1 MTTTWLG
8 RTMYSLDTE
17 STSLDTESARVVTL
31 TLGRSTSPGHWSP
44 KSYLLDPGVEIPAE
58 ATAVHGITTEHA
70 QKEGMQPGHA
80 LHEVWLWLTQIATG
94 RTPLVIFNAPYDL
107 TLLDREFRRHLGKA
121 LPDGLTVLDTLCLW
135 RRFDWRTGGRSL
147 TKLAERHG
155 ITFPAHDA
163 EADALAAL
171 RLLHILADAN
181 DLLPLIPAWD
191 LHRAQARWWVQQQDA
206 AESRA
211 HGNGSP
217 FVRQDCWPL
226 IPGGDS

>member
-1 MTTTWLG
+1 MTWLDEPLLA
-8 RTMYSLDTE
+8 LDTE
-17 STSLDTESARVVTL
+17 STSTNPETARIVQVCV
-31 TLGRSTSPGHWSP
+31 GRSWHPGHWGP
-44 KSYLLDPGVEIPAE
+44 FTLLINPGVPIPAE
-58 ATAVHGITTEHA
+58 ATAVHGITDERVRAHGA
-70 QKEGMQPGHA
+70 DPVDA
-80 LHEVWLWLTQIATG
+80 LAEVWDSLNEAVMDG
-94 RTPLVIFNAPYDL
+94 DPVVAHNAPYDL

-135 RRFDWRTGGRSL
+135 LRFDWRTGGRSL

-217 FVRQDCWPL
+217 FVRQDRWPL
-226 IPGGDS
+226 IPGGAS